1 MEKLVADHPE
11 ILKPLFVRYAPSVFH
26 GAQQSVW
33 RKSLTYNP
41 KLGAFR
47 PWLMQ
52 IAHYRILDELEGAQQ
67 EAADRPGCRERR
79 WSMGIAFAAVQVRPS
94 ARFLLGV
101 RTAGAGRLPPGSRSR
116 RIFLDP
122 QNRLTFAGPARDRP

>member
-52 IAHYRILDELEGAQQ
+52 IA
-67 EAADRPGCRERR
+67 
-79 WSMGIAFAAVQVRPS
+79 
-94 ARFLLGV
+94 
-101 RTAGAGRLPPGSRSR
+101 
-116 RIFLDP
+116 
-122 QNRLTFAGPARDRP
+122 